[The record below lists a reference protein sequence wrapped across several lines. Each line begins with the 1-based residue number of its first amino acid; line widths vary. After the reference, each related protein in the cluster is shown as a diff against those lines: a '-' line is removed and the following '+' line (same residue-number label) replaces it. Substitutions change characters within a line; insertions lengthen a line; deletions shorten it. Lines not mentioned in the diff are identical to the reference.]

1 MANRSST
8 VTLNIFQDGQA
19 DLAVEALLGESVAVL
34 GIKGSGKSNSAAVLA
49 EELLGAGLPLCIVDI
64 AGEYWGLK
72 ERDQVLVAGRSA
84 HVDVEIDP
92 TGGAALAE
100 FSLRH
105 SVPVILDLSGFR
117 KQERFDLLLG
127 FFEQLW
133 DLAGELRRPYQIVLE
148 EAHNFI
154 PQAGSTP
161 VSDVLVR
168 IAAEGRK
175 RGLGI
180 VLVGQRSSRIDKN
193 VLTQAGILL
202 LHRVRHPADVS
213 VYQDIIPKERAWVK
227 TTATALQTGQAIW
240 LCGETVA
247 VAAVR
252 ERHTFHAGYTPGMEA
267 VVAPELRTID
277 AAMLSHLQAL
287 LAARQ
292 PAQADPEIERLR
304 HQVRD
309 LERERDSLLA
319 QVAAQGE
326 EIARLKSEIEMLGH
340 LRVTVDSAP
349 VAAGGEIAVEAIHA
363 QQLIA
368 PGLQPHPNGVPA
380 SEPWPALPPAPPA
393 PQAGG
398 YRSPLATT
406 RAIKRQERRFQSLLQ
421 DLRSLPRH
429 HRRILAYLVERDDL
443 ALTPRELARF
453 VGYSESTI
461 TGSPPTKLLKMGLLK
476 RSDKRGR
483 YRYAANVQVLWG
495 ELFPDLDADVLVEQ
509 LLAEVR

>member
-1 MANRSST
+1 M
-8 VTLNIFQDGQA
+8 TLNIFQDGQV
-19 DLAVEALLGESVAVL
+19 DLAIETLLGESVAVL

-72 ERDQVLVAGRSA
+72 ERYQVLVAGQSA
-84 HVDVEIDP
+84 HVDIQIDP

-100 FSLRH
+100 FSLQH
-105 SVPVILDLSGFR
+105 SVPVILDLSGWR
-117 KQERFDLLLG
+117 TPQRLEVLSG
-127 FFEQLW
+127 FFERLW

-154 PQAGSTP
+154 PQAGSTL

-227 TTATALQTGQAIW
+227 ATATALRTGQAIW
-240 LCGETVA
+240 LCGEVVA

-277 AAMLSHLQAL
+277 AAMLSGLQTL
-287 LAARQ
+287 LAASQ
-292 PAQADPEIERLR
+292 SPQVDPEIERLR
-304 HQVRD
+304 HQVHE
-309 LERERDSLLA
+309 LERERDGLLA
-319 QVAAQGE
+319 QVTSQGE
-326 EIARLKSEIEMLGH
+326 EIARLHSQIEMLGH
-340 LRVTVDSAP
+340 LHVTLESAP
-349 VAAGGEIAVEAIHA
+349 VAAAGEMAVEAIHA
-363 QQLIA
+363 QQVVA
-368 PGLQPHPNGVPA
+368 PGTPA
-380 SEPWPALPPAPPA
+380 HVDGATRPETPPIDPPVIPP
-393 PQAGG
+393 PQAGE

-406 RAIKRQERRFQSLLQ
+406 RAIKHQERRFRSLLN
-421 DLRSLPRH
+421 DLRPLPKH
-429 HRRILAYLVERDDL
+429 HRRILAYLVERDDM

-461 TGSPPTKLLKMGLLK
+461 TSSPPTKLLKMGLLK
-476 RSDKRGR
+476 RSDKRGK
-483 YRYAANVQVLWG
+483 YRYAANVRELSS

-509 LLAEVR
+509 LLAEVQ